1 MVIAS
6 DKTYKGRP
14 CSTRYA
20 DGDDD
25 DNDDDDRGRPGG
37 GGGGGGGGDGVSFF
51 SPRFSVLLLFF
62 CSSRAGTDDVR
73 NYERARA
80 CAGVS

>member
-62 CSSRAGTDDVR
+62 LFLTRGNRGCT
-73 NYERARA
+73 EL
-80 CAGVS
+80 